1 MSPQSPSAMTL
12 NAAAGLSG
20 MLKEGHQH
28 LQGTED
34 AIIRNIH
41 AAKELSRIVST
52 SLGPNGMSKL
62 VVNHLDKITVTSD
75 CATIVKEL
83 EIEHPAAK
91 ILTLAAQMQDKEC
104 GDGTNLVVS
113 FAGELLCRTEE
124 LLRNGLHVS
133 EILTGYKLSGEKL
146 DSILPTL
153 VCKTLKNE
161 EINEETLTNAIRPV
175 LAAKQYGCE
184 NILAP
189 LVARACLVT
198 VPPKGKTNSQ
208 IVINPE
214 CVRVAKILG
223 GDLTQSQVIR
233 GYVALR
239 SVETTLTAVKDAK
252 ITVFGCGIE
261 ASSTEAKGT
270 VLMNNAKDLLGYNKS
285 EELKMEEIIQS
296 IASSGSN
303 VIVSNGSI
311 SEMAMHFIER
321 YKLMCLKVSSK
332 WELRRLCSATG
343 ATALVRLGPAMFEEM
358 GYCES
363 VTVDEIGGK
372 HVTIFR
378 QAEDHTSRLSTIVL
392 RASTNNVL
400 CDLERAI
407 DDGVHAAKRVCK
419 NGMLV
424 YGAGAT
430 EMELSMQIQNY
441 ADTRPGL
448 DQYAIRAFGNAL
460 QFVPR
465 VLAENSGLDT
475 SVLLAGLGVLHAEGV
490 KSAGVNVAGLL
501 KQGYLN
507 KGDEKVGINV
517 KTDILDVMTTK
528 LNAFR
533 LAIDAALTVLRV
545 DQIIMSKPS
554 GGPMIK
560 K

>member
-1 MSPQSPSAMTL
+1 MSSQPPTNMSINT
-12 NAAAGLSG
+12 AAGLPG
-20 MLKEGHQH
+20 ILKEGHQY
-28 LQGTED
+28 LQGTEC
-34 AIIRNIH
+34 ALIRNIH

-52 SLGPNGMSKL
+52 SLGPNGMNKL
-62 VVNHLDKITVTSD
+62 VVNHLEKITVTSD
-75 CATIVKEL
+75 CAAIVKEL
-83 EIEHPAAK
+83 EIEHPAAR

-113 FAGELLCRTEE
+113 FAGELLSRTEE

-133 EILTGYKLSGEKL
+133 EIFAGYKLAGEKL
-146 DSILPTL
+146 ESILPTL
-153 VCKTLKNE
+153 VCMTLRNDE
-161 EINEETLTNAIRPV
+161 VNEETLTNAIKPV
-175 LAAKQYGCE
+175 LGAKNFGSMD
-184 NILAP
+184 ILAP
-189 LVARACLVT
+189 LVARACLIT
-198 VPPKGKTNSQ
+198 VSNSKKCP
-208 IVINPE
+208 IIINPE
-214 CVRVAKILG
+214 CIRVAKILG

-239 SVETTLTAVKDAK
+239 SVESTVTTVKNAK

-270 VLMNNAKDLLGYNKS
+270 VLMNNAEDLLGYNKS
-285 EELKMEEIIQS
+285 EEVKMEEIIKS

-303 VIVSNGSI
+303 VIISNGTI

-321 YKLMCLKVSSK
+321 YKLMCLKISSK

-343 ATALVRLGPAMFEEM
+343 ATALVRLGPALSEEM
-358 GYCES
+358 GHCES
-363 VTVDEIGGK
+363 VTVKEIGGK

-378 QAEDHTSRLSTIVL
+378 QAETHTSRLSTIVL

-400 CDLERAI
+400 SDLERAI
-407 DDGVHAAKRVCK
+407 DDGVHAAKKVCR

-430 EMELSMQIQNY
+430 EMELSMQIQKY
-441 ADTRPGL
+441 ADSRPGL

-465 VLAENSGLDT
+465 TLAENSGLDAG
-475 SVLLAGLGVLHAEGV
+475 VLIARLGALHAEGI
-490 KSAGVNVAGLL
+490 KSAGVNVSRLL
-501 KQGYLN
+501 KQGYL
-507 KGDEKVGINV
+507 KDLDDKLGINSE
-517 KTDILDVMTTK
+517 TDIFDVMTTK

-533 LAIDAALTVLRV
+533 LAIDAALTVLKV

-554 GGPMIK
+554 GGPKMNK
-560 K
+560 